1 MGKITTSS
9 SFVSQKLRKD
19 VRIVVNEWP
28 IIADNFCN
36 SILLQ
41 RLELDHRIEKQ

>member
-9 SFVSQKLRKD
+9 SFVTQKLRKD

-28 IIADNFCN
+28 IIGDNFGN

-41 RLELDHRIEKQ
+41 RLELDHKIEKQ